1 MNNATVERIEI
12 KMRGDNV
19 YDIYVN
25 KQYIGNAG
33 CYLVALEKVKNYI
46 ERNDEPKK
54 ARCSKCVYEL
64 HCSKDKDNERNCL
77 DYKRDAPDGGY
88 YG

>member
-25 KQYIGNAG
+25 KKFVDSAG
-33 CYLVALEKVKNYI
+33 CYLVALKKVKDFI
-46 ERNDEPKK
+46 E
-54 ARCSKCVYEL
+54 YEL
-64 HCSKDKDNERNCL
+64 GMEQIVKEFEI
-77 DYKRDAPDGGY
+77 
-88 YG
+88 

>member
-25 KQYIGNAG
+25 DEWIGG
-33 CYLVALEKVKNYI
+33 RSCYLNALNFVRKYIQAQIVCENIVKG
-46 ERNDEPKK
+46 EQ
-54 ARCSKCVYEL
+54 
-64 HCSKDKDNERNCL
+64 
-77 DYKRDAPDGGY
+77 
-88 YG
+88 